1 MSTYSNILVAIDLTE
16 SAELI
21 LRKAQELVLSNK
33 TSLTVIHTIDYL
45 PYMGFGETALIT
57 PTYTIPNEEL
67 INNAKQPIEQLLK
80 KLDLDATVNAVYELG
95 NAANEIVQYA
105 EDNNVDL
112 IVLGSHGR
120 HGVKLLLG
128 STANAVLHHAPCD
141 VLAVRIKD

>member
-1 MSTYSNILVAIDLTE
+1 MSTYSNILVAIDLTD
-16 SAELI
+16 SAEQI

-33 TSLTVIHTIDYL
+33 TTLSIIHTIDYL

-67 INNAKQPIEQLLK
+67 INNAKAPIEQLLK
-80 KLDLDATVNAVYELG
+80 KLNMENINVVYEFG

-105 EDNNVDL
+105 KDNNVDL

-128 STANAVLHHAPCD
+128 STANAVLHHANCD
-141 VLAVRIKD
+141 VLAVRVFD

>member
-1 MSTYSNILVAIDLTE
+1 MSSYSNILVALDLTD
-16 SAELI
+16 SAEQI
-21 LRKAQELVLSNK
+21 LHKAQEMVLSNR
-33 TSLTVIHTIDYL
+33 TTLTIIHTIDYL

-67 INNAKQPIEQLLK
+67 INNAKAPIQQLLK
-80 KLDLDATVNAVYELG
+80 KFNMEDTPAVYEFG

-105 EDNNVDL
+105 KDNGVDL

-128 STANAVLHHAPCD
+128 STANAVLHHATCD

>member
-1 MSTYSNILVAIDLTE
+1 MSTYSNILAAIDLTD
-16 SAELI
+16 SAEQI

-33 TSLTVIHTIDYL
+33 TVLTVIHTIDYL

-67 INNAKQPIEQLLK
+67 INNAKAPIEQLLK
-80 KLDLDATVNAVYELG
+80 KLNMQGTNVVYEFG

-105 EDNNVDL
+105 KENKVDL

-128 STANAVLHHAPCD
+128 STANAVLHHADCD
-141 VLAVRIKD
+141 VLAVRIFD

>member
-1 MSTYSNILVAIDLTE
+1 MSTYKNILVAIDLTD
-16 SAELI
+16 SAELV
-21 LRKAQELVLSNK
+21 LRKAHELVLSNQ
-33 TSLTVIHTIDYL
+33 TTMTVIHAIDYI

-67 INNAKQPIEQLLK
+67 INNAKQPIEALLK
-80 KLDLDATVNAVYELG
+80 KLDLENIQVLYEFG

-105 EDNNVDL
+105 DDNGVDL

-128 STANAVLHHAPCD
+128 STANAVLHHASCD
-141 VLAVRIKD
+141 VLAVRVKE

>member
-1 MSTYSNILVAIDLTE
+1 MSSYSNILVALDLTD
-16 SAELI
+16 SAEQI
-21 LRKAQELVLSNK
+21 LHKAQEMVLSNR
-33 TSLTVIHTIDYL
+33 TTLTIIHTIDYL

-67 INNAKQPIEQLLK
+67 INNAKAPIQQLLK
-80 KLDLDATVNAVYELG
+80 KLNMQDTPAVYEFG

-105 EDNNVDL
+105 KDNGVDL

-128 STANAVLHHAPCD
+128 STANAVLHHATCD

>member
-1 MSTYSNILVAIDLTE
+1 MSRYKNILVAVDLTD
-16 SAELI
+16 SAELVI
-21 LRKAQELVLSNK
+21 RKAQELVLSNQ
-33 TSLTVIHTIDYL
+33 TTMTLIHAIDYI

-67 INNAKQPIEQLLK
+67 INNAKQPIEALLK
-80 KLDLDATVNAVYELG
+80 KLDLENINVLYEFG

-105 EDNNVDL
+105 NDNNVDL

-128 STANAVLHHAPCD
+128 STANAVLHHANCD
-141 VLAVRIKD
+141 VLAVRIKK